1 MTDAHSHSYHCRAR
15 VEKIGPN
22 AGAREQTRD
31 GRKKPGAGGASFMKF
46 GRARATQRMRIGSFT
61 LFLVAVQ
68 SFEQFRHHPEQ
79 RSDSKQSWLVLMSA
93 ASAWG
98 KEFASFY
105 QGPVHS
111 FADD

>member
-1 MTDAHSHSYHCRAR
+1 
-15 VEKIGPN
+15 
-22 AGAREQTRD
+22 
-31 GRKKPGAGGASFMKF
+31 MKF
-46 GRARATQRMRIGSFT
+46 DRARATQRMRIGSFT
-61 LFLVAVQ
+61 LFLVAVP
-68 SFEQFRHHPEQ
+68 SFKQFRHHPEH

>member
-1 MTDAHSHSYHCRAR
+1 MLTLIVITVGRVSKKLAR
-15 VEKIGPN
+15 MQEHANKL
-22 AGAREQTRD
+22 D

-61 LFLVAVQ
+61 LFLVAVP
-68 SFEQFRHHPEQ
+68 SFKQFRHHPEH
-79 RSDSKQSWLVLMSA
+79 RSDSKQSWLVLTPA

-105 QGPVHS
+105 SGSAFFHR
-111 FADD
+111 